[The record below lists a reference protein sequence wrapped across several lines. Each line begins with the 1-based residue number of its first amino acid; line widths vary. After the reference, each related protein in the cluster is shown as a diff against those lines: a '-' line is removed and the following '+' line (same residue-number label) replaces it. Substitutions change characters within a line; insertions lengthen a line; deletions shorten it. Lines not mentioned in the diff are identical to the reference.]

1 MGGLPPNATKSLRM
15 ADLASF
21 LWETSLPAHKIYPL
35 LMEGAFDL
43 PRRALGK
50 EVGEGYAYVPVIS
63 LSDSQSL

>member
-1 MGGLPPNATKSLRM
+1 M